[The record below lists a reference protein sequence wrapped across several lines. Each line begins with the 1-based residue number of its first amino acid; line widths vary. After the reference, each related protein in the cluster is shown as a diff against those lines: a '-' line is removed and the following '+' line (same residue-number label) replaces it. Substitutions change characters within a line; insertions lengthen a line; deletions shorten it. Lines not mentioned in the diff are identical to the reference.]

1 VSPDSAKPNNFE
13 LCHPAGSIASNPK
26 TKQEINNAI
35 ERRGKDT
42 WKTSSRCHC
51 IHGNSQKKILP
62 LRDTIKK
69 KTLQRIKYTKKNPKF
84 PWFSEA
90 AELIGG
96 IISL

>member
-69 KTLQRIKYTKKNPKF
+69 KNTSENKIYKKKSKIP
-84 PWFSEA
+84 
-90 AELIGG
+90 LVQ
-96 IISL
+96 